1 MSIKSPSGST
11 FPYYYKGGE
20 LHALKYG
27 GMGSDLPRL
36 DALMEAE
43 ECFLK
48 NRPAQHLRVWVDFYE
63 TDLSMDTAALFAR
76 HIKRLDNQ
84 LVRLAP
90 VGCGRIGRHRVETA
104 LRKAGGIEACIQFF
118 DDPEEAKTWLVSSEQ
133 G

>member
-27 GMGSDLPRL
+27 SLGSDLPRL

-48 NRPAQHLRVWVDFYE
+48 SRPAQHLRVWVDFFE
-63 TDLSMDTAALFAR
+63 TDLSVDAATLFAG
-76 HIKRLDNQ
+76 HIKRLESQ

-90 VGCGRIGRHRVETA
+90 VGCGRIGRHRVEAA
-104 LRKAGGIEACIQFF
+104 LRKAGGIAAPVRFF
-118 DDPEEAKTWLVSSEQ
+118 GDPEEAKTWLVSSE
-133 G
+133 